1 MTEKQYET
9 ILALLADKVKEQETK
24 IGYLEWENNDLKKKL
39 AEAEHHLN
47 PTEAS
52 AKKLEIR

>member
-9 ILALLADKVKEQETK
+9 ILAMLADKVKEQETT
-24 IGYLEWENNDLKKKL
+24 IGYLKWENEDLKKKL

>member
-24 IGYLEWENNDLKKKL
+24 IGYLEWENGDLKKKL

>member
-9 ILALLADKVKEQETK
+9 ILAVLADKVKEQERQ
-24 IGYLEWENNDLKKKL
+24 IGFLTWQNDDLKKKL
-39 AEAEHHLN
+39 AEAERHLN

>member
-1 MTEKQYET
+1 MTEEQFET
-9 ILALLADKVKEQETK
+9 ILATLADKVKEQARK
-24 IGYLEWENNDLKKKL
+24 IGYLEWENADLKRKL

>member
-1 MTEKQYET
+1 MTEEQYET
-9 ILALLADKVKEQETK
+9 ILATLADKVKEQARK
-24 IGYLEWENNDLKKKL
+24 IGYLEWENADLKRKL

-52 AKKLEIR
+52 AKNLK

>member
-1 MTEKQYET
+1 MTEKHYET
-9 ILALLADKVKEQETK
+9 ILAVLAEKVKEQESQ
-24 IGYLEWENNDLKKKL
+24 IGFLTWQNDDLKKKL

>member
-9 ILALLADKVKEQETK
+9 ILALLTDKVEEQKNK
-24 IGYLEWENNDLKKKL
+24 IGFLTWENEDLKKKL

>member
-24 IGYLEWENNDLKKKL
+24 IGYLEWENDDLKKKL

>member
-9 ILALLADKVKEQETK
+9 ILALLADKVEEQKNK
-24 IGYLEWENNDLKKKL
+24 IGFLTWENEDLKKKL

-47 PTEAS
+47 PTDAS